1 VVRSI
6 DANMASKMSE
16 QNRRINEL
24 DNLCIYVQGQLPF
37 DGIDTSIE
45 VPADGQWHRVEF
57 MGNAN
62 EVDELSIRVI
72 PKALSD
78 NHVSLARIPSC
89 GWADKP
95 LSPKEIEAIN
105 ELLVN
110 HPEIKFW
117 WLKNNVLYLEEGGND
132 R

>member
-1 VVRSI
+1 
-6 DANMASKMSE
+6 MSE
-16 QNRRINEL
+16 QNRRINEQ

-37 DGIDTSIE
+37 DGTDTSIE
-45 VPADGQWHRVEF
+45 VPADGQWYRVEF
-57 MGNAN
+57 TSNAN

-72 PKALSD
+72 PRALSD
-78 NHVSLARIPSC
+78 NDVSLGRILSC

-105 ELLVN
+105 ELLLN
-110 HPEIKFW
+110 QPEIKFW

>member
-1 VVRSI
+1 
-6 DANMASKMSE
+6 MSE
-16 QNRRINEL
+16 QNRRINEQ
-24 DNLCIYVQGQLPF
+24 DNPRIYVQGQLPF

-72 PKALSD
+72 PRAPSE
-78 NHVSLARIPSC
+78 NHVFSGRILSC

-117 WLKNNVLYLEEGGND
+117 WLKNNVLYLEEVGK
-132 R
+132 